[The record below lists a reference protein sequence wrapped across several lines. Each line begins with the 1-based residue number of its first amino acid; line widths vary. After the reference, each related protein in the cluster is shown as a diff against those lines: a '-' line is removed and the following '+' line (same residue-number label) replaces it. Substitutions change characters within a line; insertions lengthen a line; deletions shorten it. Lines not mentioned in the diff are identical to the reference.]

1 MGVMKKLLFLFF
13 LVCFMGN
20 QSFAQNIKVSEDFV
34 ISQMLQRHI
43 QSNKSKS
50 NVSGWRVQLLSTSD
64 RIKVEEA
71 KQKFMQDFPGVSVD
85 WTHSKPYYR
94 LRAGAF
100 TSKLEAM
107 RLLHRLKKDYP
118 SAFPA
123 KDNSISFREIVGI

>member
-1 MGVMKKLLFLFF
+1 MKKLLFLC
-13 LVCFMGN
+13 LLICFMGN
-20 QSFAQNIKVSEDFV
+20 LSFAQNVKVSEDYA

-43 QSNKSKS
+43 QKSKS
-50 NVSGWRVQLLSTSD
+50 KTIVSGWRVQLLSTSD
-64 RIKVEEA
+64 RRKVEEA
-71 KQKFMQDFPGVSVD
+71 KQRFMQEFPGVSVD

-100 TSKLEAM
+100 SSKLEAM
-107 RLLHRLKKDYP
+107 RLLHQLKRDYP